1 MKDLVTHM
9 AQAIVDY
16 PDQVVVTEEMAE
28 DHIVYHLK
36 VADSDMGKVIGK
48 QGRIANAMRTLLKVA
63 AIRRGTRAILEIG
76 EGVSPRGLPPRAP
89 MRPAFE
95 RTAEPESELALEHE
109 PEPELALEREPES
122 ELELEHEPEPE
133 SELELE
139 PEPDLELEP
148 EP

>member
-1 MKDLVTHM
+1 MKSLVTHM

-28 DHIVYHLK
+28 DHIVYHLT

-76 EGVSPRGLPPRAP
+76 EGVSPRGFLPRAP
-89 MRPAFE
+89 ARPGLEGEPELQPELEPELQPELEPGFQPE
-95 RTAEPESELALEHE
+95 LEPGFQPELEPEAEPEPA
-109 PEPELALEREPES
+109 PEA
-122 ELELEHEPEPE
+122 
-133 SELELE
+133 ELELE
-139 PEPDLELEP
+139 PEP
-148 EP
+148 

>member
-1 MKDLVTHM
+1 MKNLVTHM

-28 DHIVYHLK
+28 DHIVYHLT

-76 EGVSPRGLPPRAP
+76 EGVSPRGIPPRASGAP
-89 MRPAFE
+89 GFEARP
-95 RTAEPESELALEHE
+95 TLDAEPEL
-109 PEPELALEREPES
+109 EPELEPQLEPQLEAELEPELEP
-122 ELELEHEPEPE
+122 ELE
-133 SELELE
+133 SELE

>member
-63 AIRRGTRAILEIG
+63 AIRKGTRAILEIG
-76 EGVSPRGLPPRAP
+76 EGVSPRGFAPRAP
-89 MRPAFE
+89 ARPSLQPE
-95 RTAEPESELALEHE
+95 RELGVEPDLEVEEELEAEPES
-109 PEPELALEREPES
+109 
-122 ELELEHEPEPE
+122 
-133 SELELE
+133 ELE
-139 PEPDLELEP
+139 PEPDLEPEP

>member
-76 EGVSPRGLPPRAP
+76 EGVSPRGFLPRTPA
-89 MRPAFE
+89 RPGPGPEPAL
-95 RTAEPESELALEHE
+95 EPEPGSEPALE
-109 PEPELALEREPES
+109 PEPELEPDLEPDLALES
-122 ELELEHEPEPE
+122 
-133 SELELE
+133 ELE
-139 PEPDLELEP
+139 PEPEP
-148 EP
+148 